1 MHNGFSNTFLTTKC
15 SIVLDS
21 KFMEVMKQA
30 GVLENLADVISNTKQ
45 GHVDRM
51 KNVDKAMSGKP

>member
-1 MHNGFSNTFLTTKC
+1 
-15 SIVLDS
+15 
-21 KFMEVMKQA
+21 MEVMKQA

-51 KNVDKAMSGKP
+51 KNVDKAMSGKPYR